1 MSVLRCCSRAL
12 QCGRDGS
19 VSEVHEEKILCPKGT
34 ASALALLCWRREVL
48 RLGRCPGCSSVVGRQ
63 RKPRSALCVCV
74 CNTDC
79 HWFAITLKMFS
90 SPVCLQWLLPATS
103 SVLSSTLSALAH
115 AAFLLCLVQTW
126 LYSFGLPF
134 PLFPCWMEAAEATKI
149 SSLLSRKDIQ
159 WKHL

>member
-1 MSVLRCCSRAL
+1 MLLQSFAVWTRWECFGSSRGENSVPQRNSLSPGIAVLEEGGVKAGKVSWLFFRGGKAEEAQVCSV
-12 QCGRDGS
+12 C
-19 VSEVHEEKILCPKGT
+19 
-34 ASALALLCWRREVL
+34 
-48 RLGRCPGCSSVVGRQ
+48 
-63 RKPRSALCVCV
+63 LCVQHRLPLV
-74 CNTDC
+74 C
-79 HWFAITLKMFS
+79 ITLKMFS

-149 SSLLSRKDIQ
+149 SSLLSRKDIK

>member
-34 ASALALLCWRREVL
+34 ASALALLCWRRGVI

-74 CNTDC
+74 CATPTATGLHHAKNVFVSC
-79 HWFAITLKMFS
+79 LPAVAPANHLFCLVFNVISPSPCCFS
-90 SPVCLQWLLPATS
+90 SLFGSDMALLFWP
-103 SVLSSTLSALAH
+103 
-115 AAFLLCLVQTW
+115 
-126 LYSFGLPF
+126 SFS
-134 PLFPCWMEAAEATKI
+134 PL
-149 SSLLSRKDIQ
+149 SLLD
-159 WKHL
+159 